1 MAKITGNKNRS
12 VRAEPVEAQVERAQ
26 GPSTGSGRTA
36 EKNPS
41 KPDQPKKPR
50 APRHDG
56 WTPATRAVF
65 LATLR
70 KAGCV
75 RDACR
80 VAAMS
85 STSAYRLRRQ
95 DAEFAGRWKAAQA
108 SARTGLI
115 AVAHERA
122 VVGRETVIIRA
133 GKEVER
139 RVTPSDSLLALLIK
153 QGNLTEQDA
162 DRLITWEEW
171 QDGIVFDEQ
180 GNKVSSAEEAA
191 AVRASLDRKL
201 ADMRVKLQARRAR
214 EEQALRERE
223 ARVAALE
230 AKYGEG

>member
-1 MAKITGNKNRS
+1 
-12 VRAEPVEAQVERAQ
+12 
-26 GPSTGSGRTA
+26 
-36 EKNPS
+36 
-41 KPDQPKKPR
+41 
-50 APRHDG
+50 
-56 WTPATRAVF
+56 
-65 LATLR
+65 
-70 KAGCV
+70 
-75 RDACR
+75 
-80 VAAMS
+80 MS

-171 QDGIVFDEQ
+171 QDGVRFDAQ
-180 GNKVSSAEEAA
+180 GNKIDERDEAEAA
-191 AVRASLDRKL
+191 RKSLDRKL
-201 ADMRVKLQARRAR
+201 GDMRMKLLARRAKA
-214 EEQALRERE
+214 EERVKVAE
-223 ARVAALE
+223 ARSEALE
-230 AKYGEG
+230 GEYEDVDGGEITGRDARG